1 MEPSNEARRS
11 SFPSSPN
18 RSLNTKSF
26 LGDSM
31 YGSVPFDIFRG
42 LLFGLISHLPVRPLI
57 FRGHDIYNK

>member
-1 MEPSNEARRS
+1 MEASNEARRS

-42 LLFGLISHLPVRPLI
+42 LLFGFNFSSSGQALNFSRP
-57 FRGHDIYNK
+57 